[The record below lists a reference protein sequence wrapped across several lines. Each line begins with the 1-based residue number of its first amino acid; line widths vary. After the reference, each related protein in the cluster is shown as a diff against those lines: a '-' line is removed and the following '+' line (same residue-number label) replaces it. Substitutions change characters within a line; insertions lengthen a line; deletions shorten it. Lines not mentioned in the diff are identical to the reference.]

1 MIAHIVWLGN
11 ILLLVIYLIELIIK
25 EIKEE
30 LESKGK

>member
-25 EIKEE
+25 EIKGSE
-30 LESKGK
+30 